1 MSTWY
6 AGTYLRIE
14 RADELYYQQGPNKK
28 PNLMSTFHVEHDT
41 RSNNTS
47 IIHVLL
53 TASEVIYVLRYQLPQ
68 EKLTVYA
75 IVCNVT
81 FGHIAPILFLYCII
95 FSILRFKCSGK

>member
-53 TASEVIYVLRYQLPQ
+53 TASEVIYVLRYQLPFFRTIFILAFLMTRLN
-68 EKLTVYA
+68 KV
-75 IVCNVT
+75 IVL
-81 FGHIAPILFLYCII
+81 FIL
-95 FSILRFKCSGK
+95 